1 MIPTSKQLLELMIPV
16 WKNLPQIIPVK
27 VIHSSES
34 DYLVGVSALYKS
46 PSITMENM
54 WNNYTH
60 WPL

>member
-27 VIHSSES
+27 VILHSSES

-54 WNNYTH
+54 
-60 WPL
+60 

>member
-16 WKNLPQIIPVK
+16 WKNLPLIIPVK

-54 WNNYTH
+54 
-60 WPL
+60 

>member
-46 PSITMENM
+46 TSITMENM
-54 WNNYTH
+54 
-60 WPL
+60 